1 MGGKRKGKKNGKKK
15 VGSEEKEKKVARGE
29 PIALPPLRD
38 DGVDGKSFAAFV
50 SHAREGLDARLG
62 MITESLERSRKAR
75 VAAEKKRRARERKA
89 AEKERKKRRE
99 GREESG
105 SGEWRMTLASLSL
118 PLHQTQ
124 ASTLGDPAVLLPS
137 AVESQ
142 SAHDAAMARARESIA
157 SLYKVTRRGTSNLP
171 PPDILAEPIVFQ
183 PSWTS
188 KSGRERA
195 SSAGEEETDSTLN
208 DRRHPRHRK
217 KKKKKEVVVE
227 EEEWVAPKLDL
238 DDIVFEPVEF
248 PPLSITPPPTSR
260 RAVVSSVGNELSPE
274 LRVATGWAPIRPS
287 VASLAPY
294 SRSPYDLDIHF
305 RSSKFS
311 HGM

>member
-1 MGGKRKGKKNGKKK
+1 MSTQSGKGGKGGKKGKTKKKK
-15 VGSEEKEKKVARGE
+15 VVRGE

-38 DGVDGKSFAAFV
+38 DGVDGESFGEYVA
-50 SHAREGLDARLG
+50 HAREGLDSRLG
-62 MITESLERSRKAR
+62 MITTSLERSRKAR
-75 VAAEKKRRARERKA
+75 EAAEKKRRAREKKA
-89 AEKERKKRRE
+89 ARKKRQ
-99 GREESG
+99 GRGE

-124 ASTLGDPAVLLPS
+124 PSALRDPSVLLPS

-157 SLYKVTRRGTSNLP
+157 SLYKSTRRGTSKLP

-188 KSGRERA
+188 KPASEGGRGNGNEA
-195 SSAGEEETDSTLN
+195 ETDSALN
-208 DRRHPRHRK
+208 DHHHQEKGKGKRK
-217 KKKKKEVVVE
+217 GQSGKGK
-227 EEEWVAPKLDL
+227 EEWVPAPKLDL
-238 DDIVFEPVEF
+238 DDIVFEPVEY
-248 PPLSITPPPTSR
+248 PPLSITPPPMSR
-260 RAVVSSVGNELSPE
+260 RALVSGVGNELSPE

-294 SRSPYDLDIHF
+294 ARSPYDLDIHF
-305 RSSKFS
+305 RSSKFT
-311 HGM
+311 